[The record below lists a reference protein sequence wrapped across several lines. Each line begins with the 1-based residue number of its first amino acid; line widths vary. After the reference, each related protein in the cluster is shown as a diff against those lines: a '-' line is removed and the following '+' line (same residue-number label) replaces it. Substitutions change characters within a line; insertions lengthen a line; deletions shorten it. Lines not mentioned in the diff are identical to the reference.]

1 MSKIPCLDILIKPF
15 RFNVNR
21 EAKLSLF
28 ENTAVGMRMISAR
41 PSLRQ
46 RELAKP
52 SIESFRIVIFL
63 PWRVL
68 VSLQL
73 RMWKSLKRPRVDSP
87 ANAGSDSPGSSS
99 QPSHASSL
107 YGSDSSNS
115 LLGNAEKPDR
125 KVLLVK

>member
-1 MSKIPCLDILIKPF
+1 MPKIPCLITF

-28 ENTAVGMRMISAR
+28 EKTAVGMRMRSARVRIISAR
-41 PSLRQ
+41 PSRQ
-46 RELAKP
+46 AINR
-52 SIESFRIVIFL
+52 RIVIFL

-99 QPSHASSL
+99 QLAMPAL
-107 YGSDSSNS
+107 CMAVTA
-115 LLGNAEKPDR
+115 LGECGET
-125 KVLLVK
+125 